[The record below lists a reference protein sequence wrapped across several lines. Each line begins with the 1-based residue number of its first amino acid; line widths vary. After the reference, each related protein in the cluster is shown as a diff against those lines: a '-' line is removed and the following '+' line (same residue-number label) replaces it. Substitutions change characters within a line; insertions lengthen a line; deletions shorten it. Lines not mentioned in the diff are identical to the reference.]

1 MLKLLFFGALA
12 YFAFRFIQ
20 KLRLSGGR
28 EHGNT
33 KPGSVDEMVQDP
45 NCLKYIPKGSAIKK
59 NVDGETH
66 FFAVRLAPKSF
77 GMKNCSFMV

>member
-12 YFAFRFIQ
+12 YFAFRVIQ

-45 NCLKYIPKGSAIKK
+45 NCLKYIPKESAIKK

-66 FFAVRLAPKSF
+66 FF
-77 GMKNCSFMV
+77 CSQACAEEFRNEKL